1 MPELG
6 NGPLGLNRGLSQDE
20 ANWEVLVVVLHQ
32 VLKLILLWAQV
43 EQQGLHNHVRLLCT
57 SPLPNLQGLVVV
69 VLGGEVHGLLAPSL
83 SDLVG
88 RGSFPNCGKR
98 CCKLCGDRNLARPCV
113 YSCDSCDLC
122 AT

>member
-88 RGSFPNCGKR
+88 
-98 CCKLCGDRNLARPCV
+98 
-113 YSCDSCDLC
+113 
-122 AT
+122 